1 MGATLKLSPKHGL
14 NPTVSVCFWC
24 GEDKNE
30 IALLGHIGGAF
41 GEDIEAERR
50 MVLDYE
56 PCPRCK
62 AQMESGFTV
71 VEVTNAPNR
80 VTHIGGAF
88 GEDIEAE
95 RRMVLDYEPCPRCKA
110 QMESGFTV
118 VEVTNAPNR
127 VTAIP
132 IQIGAYP
139 TGRFVVVRPTAA
151 RRVFG
156 VSPDVRRALLEDA
169 IFRKI
174 F

>member
-71 VEVTNAPNR
+71 VEVTNTPNR
-80 VTHIGGAF
+80 VAS
-88 GEDIEAE
+88 
-95 RRMVLDYEPCPRCKA
+95 V
-110 QMESGFTV
+110 
-118 VEVTNAPNR
+118 
-127 VTAIP
+127 P
-132 IQIGAYP
+132 IQSGAYP

>member
-71 VEVTNAPNR
+71 VEVTN
-80 VTHIGGAF
+80 T
-88 GEDIEAE
+88 
-95 RRMVLDYEPCPRCKA
+95 
-110 QMESGFTV
+110 
-118 VEVTNAPNR
+118 PNR
-127 VTAIP
+127 VTAVP
-132 IQIGAYP
+132 IQSGAYP
-139 TGRFVVVRPTAA
+139 TGRFVVVRPEAA

-156 VSPDVRRALLEDA
+156 VNPDVRRALLEDA

>member
-80 VTHIGGAF
+80 VT
-88 GEDIEAE
+88 
-95 RRMVLDYEPCPRCKA
+95 
-110 QMESGFTV
+110 
-118 VEVTNAPNR
+118 
-127 VTAIP
+127 AIP

-139 TGRFVVVRPTAA
+139 TGRFVVVRPEAA